1 MPGKSW
7 APALSRAT
15 RLSRSSCLTDF
26 DLYPLA
32 RSSPTVPGLVTRPLC
47 REAGGLSIARLA
59 RGQKIAQQEDV
70 QVHEQELVPRDGGL
84 EGLARVGELV
94 PEHTRDGR
102 LGQAHGAHHELG
114 RDLASRPV
122 LAVAMGERD
131 GEEVVDEA
139 VGHRD
144 LGRLAEPPSQA
155 VLAPLAPGKLRR
167 RVLAHE
173 ELSR

>member
-32 RSSPTVPGLVTRPLC
+32 RSSPTVPGLITRPLC
-47 REAGGLSIARLA
+47 REARGVSIARLT
-59 RGQKIAQQEDV
+59 RGQEVAQQQDV
-70 QVHEQELVPRDGGL
+70 QVHEEELVPGNGGI
-84 EGLARVGELV
+84 EGLARIAELA

-102 LGQAHGAHHELG
+102 LRQAHGAHHELG

-122 LAVAMGERD
+122 FAVAVGERD

-144 LGRLAEPPSQA
+144 L
-155 VLAPLAPGKLRR
+155 
-167 RVLAHE
+167 
-173 ELSR
+173 